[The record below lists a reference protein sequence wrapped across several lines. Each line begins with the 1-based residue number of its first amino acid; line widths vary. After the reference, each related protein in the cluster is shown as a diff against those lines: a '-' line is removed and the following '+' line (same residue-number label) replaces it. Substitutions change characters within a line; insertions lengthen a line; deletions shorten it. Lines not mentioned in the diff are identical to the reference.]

1 MAPLIPEEIEH
12 YISAHTTPQGELLE
26 RLRQETQARMASPGM
41 MVGATEGRLLTI
53 LARLCN
59 ARLAVEI
66 GTFTGYS
73 ALCIAE
79 GMADDGKLV
88 TCDIDPDAVAIAQRY
103 FAESLYGH
111 RIELK
116 LGPALESLDTLDSL
130 IDFAFIDGDKENY
143 PAYWEKL
150 VPMMRTGGLI
160 VVDNVLWSGKVLNPV
175 ESSDRGISELNARV
189 VKDERVETVMLSVRD
204 GVTVAL
210 KR

>member
-1 MAPLIPEEIEH
+1 MAN
-12 YISAHTTPQGELLE
+12 S
-26 RLRQETQARMASPGM
+26 GM

-59 ARLAVEI
+59 TRLAVEI

-79 GMADDGKLV
+79 GIADDGKLV

-111 RIELK
+111 KIELK
-116 LGPALESLDTLDSL
+116 LGPALESLDTLEPL

-160 VVDNVLWSGKVLNPV
+160 VVDNVLWSGKALNPV
-175 ESSDRGISELNARV
+175 EPSDWGISELNARV
-189 VKDERVETVMLSVRD
+189 VKDERVEAVMLSVRD
-204 GVTVAL
+204 GITVAL